1 VTAVLS
7 VDMLSAGQGSSR
19 IIEDVSFSLGAGSV
33 TGLIGPNGAGKT
45 TLIDALTGFA
55 TIFVGSVTL
64 DGVALAGLPAHA
76 RQRHGLARTFQALE
90 LFDSLDVAEN
100 LAVVA
105 RPARA
110 PSHLAA
116 SRPPTAPIAAASVD
130 ASADAVAEPLAEA
143 GRPEAGRPDG
153 GWSDGGWSDG
163 TRPDSGR
170 RSAGRRGGGRHGV
183 EPWRPGVVDAGRL
196 GLGSI
201 AGRLP
206 ATLTHDERAAVAFG
220 RALAGTPKVLLLDEP
235 AAGLDPADRHELA
248 TRIRRVA
255 DGGVAVLLVD
265 HDVQLVFDVC
275 DHVLVLDSG
284 RIVARGRPAQV
295 RADPAVRA
303 AYLGETDGP
312 DGGLGVRPGDHSGR
326 SGEPAGDATTP
337 LARPGG
343 GVRRVPPTPPMPSAS
358 PAPSEPPAPSAMPVP
373 PELPAPSELAAP
385 SELLVL
391 DRVTSGY
398 HEGPVLREVSLTVRA
413 GEIVALLGANGAGK
427 TTLIRTAAGQLPLSG
442 GRIVVLGEPS
452 RRGGASALARRGLA
466 VVPQGRGALA
476 RLTVRENLALA
487 AGRRHRGDIDR
498 VLGWF
503 PPLRDLLD
511 RAAGELS
518 GGERQRLAL
527 AVALVRR
534 PRLLLVDEL
543 SFGLAP
549 GVAPRLLE
557 LLRTI
562 AAETSTGV
570 LLVEQFVAIALRV
583 ADRGYVL
590 DRGRIALSA
599 SAAELAARP
608 DLVEATY
615 LGDAPATP
623 PTDQP

>member
-1 VTAVLS
+1 MTVVLS
-7 VDMLSAGQGSSR
+7 VDMLSAGQGRTR
-19 IIEDVSFSLGAGSV
+19 IVEDVSFTLAAGTV

-55 TIFVGSVTL
+55 TIFAGSVSL
-64 DGVALAGLPAHA
+64 DGVSLADLPAHA
-76 RQRHGLARTFQALE
+76 RQRHGLARTFQGLE

-110 PSHLAA
+110 PGHLAA
-116 SRPPTAPIAAASVD
+116 PGSGAATGQGTTATVGG
-130 ASADAVAEPLAEA
+130 A
-143 GRPEAGRPDG
+143 GP
-153 GWSDGGWSDG
+153 
-163 TRPDSGR
+163 R
-170 RSAGRRGGGRHGV
+170 RRGGRHGAV
-183 EPWRPGVVDAGRL
+183 PVRAGSADAEKWGLEPVAR
-196 GLGSI
+196 
-201 AGRLP
+201 RLP
-206 ATLTHDERAAVAFG
+206 ATLTHDERAAVALG
-220 RALAGTPKVLLLDEP
+220 RALSGTPKVLLLDEP
-235 AAGLDPADRHELA
+235 AAGLDPADRHGLA
-248 TRIRRVA
+248 GRIRQIAGR
-255 DGGVAVLLVD
+255 GVAVLLVD
-265 HDVQLVFDVC
+265 HDVRLVFDVC
-275 DHVLVLDSG
+275 DQVLVLDSG

-303 AYLGETDGP
+303 AYLGEPADGTAP
-312 DGGLGVRPGDHSGR
+312 TQSDVPVKGTGGAARPVRAQAEIRVPR
-326 SGEPAGDATTP
+326 PASGEQTTQSTGAGA
-337 LARPGG
+337 
-343 GVRRVPPTPPMPSAS
+343 
-358 PAPSEPPAPSAMPVP
+358 
-373 PELPAPSELAAP
+373 
-385 SELLVL
+385 ELLVL

-427 TTLIRTAAGQLPLSG
+427 TTLIRTAAGQLPVTAGKVTL
-442 GRIVVLGEPS
+442 LGERS
-452 RRGGASALARRGLA
+452 RRAGPSALARRGLA

-476 RLTVRENLALA
+476 RLTVRENLSLA
-487 AGRRHRGDIDR
+487 AGRRSRDEIDQ

-511 RAAGELS
+511 RTAGELS

-549 GVAPRLLE
+549 GVAPRLLN
-557 LLRTI
+557 LLRGI

-570 LLVEQFVAIALRV
+570 LLVEQFAAIALRV

-599 SAAELAARP
+599 SAADLAARP
-608 DLVEATY
+608 DLVEASY
-615 LGDAPATP
+615 LGETTP
-623 PTDQP
+623 PPDERPSP